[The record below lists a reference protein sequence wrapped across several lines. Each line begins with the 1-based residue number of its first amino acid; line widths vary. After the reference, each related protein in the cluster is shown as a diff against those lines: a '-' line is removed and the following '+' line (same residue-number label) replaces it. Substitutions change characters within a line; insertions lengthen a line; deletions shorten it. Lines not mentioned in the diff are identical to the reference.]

1 MKKTFLILISFLL
14 IFCFSGCE
22 IGYQA
27 APQIT
32 EGEFPFVVEYER
44 NGQRYLI
51 EDTVVCSFKG
61 YDKTN
66 PFYPYY
72 PRTWDASLK
81 ENSEVVRTFIEL
93 EPDTESVLTKGRINS
108 ESRIVLYYGQGGY
121 YLGDPDDSDD
131 SDKGPCINYVENY
144 KTSEKVTHSEVT
156 ALTYEQLEEYF
167 GIKIIRFEFSSPI
180 ENTFIAQ

>member
-1 MKKTFLILISFLL
+1 MKKVVFVAFVFIML
-14 IFCFSGCE
+14 FCFCGCE
-22 IGYQA
+22 MGYQD

-32 EGEFPFVVEYER
+32 EGEFPFVLEYEM

-51 EDTVVCSFKG
+51 EDTVECYFDG

-66 PFYPYY
+66 PFWPYY
-72 PRTWDASLK
+72 PRTWYSGLK
-81 ENSEVVRTFIEL
+81 NNSVRTFLEL
-93 EPDTESVLTKGRINS
+93 EENTESVLTKGRINS
-108 ESRIVLYYGQGGY
+108 ESRIVLYYGHGGY
-121 YLGDPDDSDD
+121 YLGDPDD

-167 GIKIIRFEFSSPI
+167 GITIIRFEFSSPI